1 MLGDLII
8 FGLAGLAVSS
18 GIAQKYAKY
27 CKAIGGAIMVFLGV
41 LLLFAAPAEVIKT
54 RVLRGVLFP

>member
-1 MLGDLII
+1 M
-8 FGLAGLAVSS
+8 AVSS